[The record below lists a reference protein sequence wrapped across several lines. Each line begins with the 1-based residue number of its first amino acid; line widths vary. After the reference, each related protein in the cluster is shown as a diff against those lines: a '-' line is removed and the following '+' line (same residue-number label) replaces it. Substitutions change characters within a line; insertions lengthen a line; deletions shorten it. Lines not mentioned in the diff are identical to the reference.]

1 MIPSVLTLFVPLAC
15 RSSFGL
21 TLVIRCMIGFFE
33 SASFPAC
40 YHFFPIWI
48 PAAEKTLMIPAIAS
62 GMYLGE
68 IIGFSLSGVF
78 VDWPLHING
87 QYWGGWQLVFYVFG
101 MAGILW
107 FPYWAWFAYESP
119 ERHPYITS
127 DEKELIKAGKGY
139 TSLKTLEEDSKY
151 QNLLTVDE
159 ISIQDYRYT
168 SPSMEGENPMNRY
181 SFSGNDNHDPKFHF
195 AIDSEPSP
203 DAATHN
209 PLSST
214 DPQQPPQP
222 PRNISLIT
230 DEGDREEMAKRIPWM
245 NFFTH
250 PVSLTLLINNW
261 TYVSYTSPY
270 IFLLSMVTLDIMFLI
285 GFYWFYF
292 IIRDAFFL
300 HRCIRI

>member
-1 MIPSVLTLFVPLAC
+1 
-15 RSSFGL
+15 
-21 TLVIRCMIGFFE
+21 MIGFFE

-203 DAATHN
+203 DAVTHN
-209 PLSST
+209 PLTST

-261 TYVSYTSPY
+261 TYVSYTTTIY
-270 IFLLSMVTLDIMFLI
+270 L
-285 GFYWFYF
+285 
-292 IIRDAFFL
+292 FFFPL
-300 HRCIRI
+300 